1 MHVLL
6 LNKKVIEFNMSVF
19 CSKTLVLAPE
29 RWKCTLRGPNFKKFL
44 GDEGEGG
51 GGSMH
56 PGSLRNRCKL
66 TRSFCH
72 VLKTLLKPSDNP

>member
-1 MHVLL
+1 MHVLSL
-6 LNKKVIEFNMSVF
+6 TKKVIEFNTSVF
-19 CSKTLVLAPE
+19 CSKTLVFAPE
-29 RWKCTLRGPNFKKFL
+29 CWKCTRRGPDFKKFL
-44 GDEGEGG
+44 GGG

-56 PGSLRNRCKL
+56 PDSLRNRCKL